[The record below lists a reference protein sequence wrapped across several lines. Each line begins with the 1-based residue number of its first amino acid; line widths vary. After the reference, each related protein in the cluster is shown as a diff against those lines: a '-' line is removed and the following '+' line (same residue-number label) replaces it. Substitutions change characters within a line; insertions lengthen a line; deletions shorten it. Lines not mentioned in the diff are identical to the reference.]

1 LLTKTDSLIVWFY
14 SDKRS
19 RKELLAGKK
28 TKNVVLA
35 YSTVGMQLALF
46 LVLFTYGGYRLD
58 VRLDTSPIF
67 TLLGSAF
74 GLAAGMYN
82 LLKGLKEVDRYL
94 KSDSAPE
101 EKRRKWL

>member
-1 LLTKTDSLIVWFY
+1 MY
-14 SDKRS
+14 G
-19 RKELLAGKK
+19 RKS
-28 TKNVVLA
+28 KNAILA

-58 VRLDTSPIF
+58 VKFGTSPVF
-67 TLLGSAF
+67 VLLGAVL
-74 GLAAGMYN
+74 GLAGGMYN

-94 KSDSAPE
+94 KKSDSPE

>member
-1 LLTKTDSLIVWFY
+1 LY
-14 SDKRS
+14 G
-19 RKELLAGKK
+19 RKS
-28 TKNVVLA
+28 KNAILA

-58 VRLDTSPIF
+58 VKFGTSPVF
-67 TLLGSAF
+67 VLLGAVL
-74 GLAAGMYN
+74 GLAGGMYN

-94 KSDSAPE
+94 KKSDSPE